1 MSCGLFGRGSMILV
15 VRGSFMGGGGGDS
28 MILHEKKR
36 PSTMGRFWHL

>member
-15 VRGSFMGGGGGDS
+15 VRGSFMGGGGDS